1 MTIYTS
7 NDPTAFMT
15 TPAKKNTKNKE
26 HVNRKIDK
34 IINRII
40 HSPTKHH
47 QENAQKLITIT
58 PADNTS
64 PNNELISIIPAH
76 QLTPVEPQLHIT
88 ATTTQE
94 NAKVKTE
101 DNNQLV
107 INKPPINN
115 NSDTT
120 TSDNQLAKQPTKYIN
135 RNNQKHTQ
143 ISHRD
148 IQEERQDINELTEI
162 VHMEEDNCDTGTP
175 SSISSLNKE
184 DIAALD
190 KLFD

>member
-1 MTIYTS
+1 
-7 NDPTAFMT
+7 MT

-26 HVNRKIDK
+26 QVNRKIDQ

-47 QENAQKLITIT
+47 EENAQQLITIT

-64 PNNELISIIPAH
+64 PNTELLSIKPAH
-76 QLTPVEPQLHIT
+76 QSTPVEPQPHIT

-94 NAKVKTE
+94 NPKDKTK

-107 INKPPINN
+107 INKPPINT
-115 NSDTT
+115 NSDKI
-120 TSDNQLAKQPTKYIN
+120 TSDNQLAKQPTKDIN
-135 RNNQKHTQ
+135 RNIQRDTQ

-148 IQEERQDINELTEI
+148 ILEERQDIDELTEI
-162 VHMEEDNCDTGTP
+162 VHMEEDNCDT
-175 SSISSLNKE
+175 
-184 DIAALD
+184 
-190 KLFD
+190 